1 MISYDGEQPLSQE
14 PASQSIGLCPSLEST
29 LSPNLILL
37 LQRERTLKRE
47 AERVAKEKADEQAF
61 QECEAELEQ
70 CVAKL
75 VDVAKGIRKRKCTF
89 KARWQG

>member
-1 MISYDGEQPLSQE
+1 
-14 PASQSIGLCPSLEST
+14 LEST

-37 LQRERTLKRE
+37 LQRDRNLKWE
-47 AERVAKEKADEQAF
+47 AERVDREKADEQAF

-75 VDVAKGIRKRKCTF
+75 VDMAKDTKKRNVHFSTF